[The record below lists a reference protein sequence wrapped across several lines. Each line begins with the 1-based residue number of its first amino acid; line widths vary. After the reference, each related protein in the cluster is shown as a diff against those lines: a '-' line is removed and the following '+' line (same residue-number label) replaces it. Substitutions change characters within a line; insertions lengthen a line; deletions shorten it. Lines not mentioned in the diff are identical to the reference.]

1 MSQNVFR
8 RAVLTTAL
16 TIGLSSAAFAA
27 DPPSTGLGQAWP
39 NAADVS
45 VSPNYHDY
53 VFLLGG
59 VQYIQVNDLN
69 GNVLGSVGTAGGQ
82 FIILPIGKF
91 AQYVSTPQQAA
102 SSTSNATPTSSP
114 TTVYNDGTST
124 VTATPMSDGTTRLKA
139 NTADT
144 SSTCTD
150 LAKCS
155 GQGGS

>member
-1 MSQNVFR
+1 MLQNVFR

-45 VSPNYHDY
+45 VSPNYHAY

-82 FIILPIGKF
+82 FIVLPIGKF
-91 AQYVSTPQQAA
+91 AQYVSTPQHSA
-102 SSTSNATPTSSP
+102 SSNATATASP
-114 TTVYNDGTST
+114 TTVYNDGAGATT
-124 VTATPMSDGTTRLKA
+124 VTATPMSDGTMQLKA
-139 NTADT
+139 SPTAAA
-144 SSTCTD
+144 TCTD
-150 LAKCS
+150 PLQCS
-155 GQGGS
+155 SDGP